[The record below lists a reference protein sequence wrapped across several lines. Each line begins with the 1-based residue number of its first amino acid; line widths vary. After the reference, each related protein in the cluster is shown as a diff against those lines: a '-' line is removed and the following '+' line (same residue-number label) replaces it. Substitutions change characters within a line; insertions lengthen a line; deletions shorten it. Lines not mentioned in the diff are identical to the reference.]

1 MTSELRKIRM
11 QRNLRLKDVAEAV
24 RISAR
29 TLSRYETLKQ
39 IPQIDVVLRLGAYYG
54 LLAEDLYSLTSAELA
69 ALMENDHE

>member
-24 RISAR
+24 RISSR

-54 LLAEDLYSLTSAELA
+54 LLAEDLYSLTSEELA

>member
-29 TLSRYETLKQ
+29 TLSRYENLKQ

-54 LLAEDLYSLTSAELA
+54 LLAEDLYSLTSEELA
-69 ALMENDHE
+69 ALIENDHE

>member
-29 TLSRYETLKQ
+29 TLSRYENLKQ

-54 LLAEDLYSLTSAELA
+54 LLAEDLYSLTSEELA

>member
-29 TLSRYETLKQ
+29 TLSRYENLKQ

-54 LLAEDLYSLTSAELA
+54 LLAEDLYSLTSEELA
-69 ALMENDHE
+69 AN

>member
-54 LLAEDLYSLTSAELA
+54 LLAEDLYSLTSEELA